1 MNRVQLWLGR
11 LGLVTLGYLIAVLAA
26 SAVLAL
32 VILFTGASAPRP
44 LGWKLSSFPLVM
56 LVAASMT
63 VRVALPGFLLAV
75 TTAGILRWKS
85 PLPYTLAGG
94 LNGIISLGVLYSFTG
109 VTYMQTDELFGH
121 SVLTCIVGGLAGGRV
136 FYTVCGRYL
145 GAWRKPRA

>member
-1 MNRVQLWLGR
+1 
-11 LGLVTLGYLIAVLAA
+11 
-26 SAVLAL
+26 
-32 VILFTGASAPRP
+32 
-44 LGWKLSSFPLVM
+44 
-56 LVAASMT
+56 MT